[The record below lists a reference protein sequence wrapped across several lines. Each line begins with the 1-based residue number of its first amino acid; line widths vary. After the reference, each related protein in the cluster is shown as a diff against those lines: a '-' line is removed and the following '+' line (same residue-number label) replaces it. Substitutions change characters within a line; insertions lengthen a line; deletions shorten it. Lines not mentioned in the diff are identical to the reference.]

1 MALSDREYFVA
12 LGVAYL
18 MLDEGLDNAL
28 HILKIR
34 RYAPQ
39 ASEGI
44 NDPLLDCIQ
53 EVEREEREASFSL
66 ALEFYNLFYPHF
78 KNLDSYIGR
87 EDYALPSR
95 VAEFLGLPNHAK
107 GIETKALEP
116 IAYEGGL

>member
-1 MALSDREYFVA
+1 MVLSDREYFVA

-53 EVEREEREASFSL
+53 EVEKEESFSL

-78 KNLDSYIGR
+78 KNLNDVWR
-87 EDYALPSR
+87 EDKALPSR
-95 VAEFLGLPNHAK
+95 VAELLGLPNHAE
-107 GIETKALEP
+107 GIETKTLEP
-116 IAYEGGL
+116 IAYEGRV